1 MAAKNVSLTLLLP
14 PSEGKAPG
22 GRPGTPW
29 EPASGQFA
37 AELGRRRAE
46 VAAALAAVG
55 GGDARLLGVNGAHL
69 ERARAANSALVG
81 APTLPAGQ
89 RYTGVVWDALD
100 LASMRAPVR
109 RRAGGAVLVVSGL
122 LGVVGV
128 DDPTPDYRLKMGAS
142 LAPLGKLATW
152 WRPAVTAAITAATRR
167 RYVVDLLPNEHR
179 AAWEPDECTDGV
191 RVGFVERSGKV
202 AGHDAKAAKGR
213 LARYLLESPG
223 HPLDLLDA
231 WQDDRFD
238 LAITSL

>member
-1 MAAKNVSLTLLLP
+1 V
-14 PSEGKAPG
+14 
-22 GRPGTPW
+22 W
-29 EPASGQFA
+29 
-37 AELGRRRAE
+37 
-46 VAAALAAVG
+46 
-55 GGDARLLGVNGAHL
+55 
-69 ERARAANSALVG
+69 
-81 APTLPAGQ
+81 
-89 RYTGVVWDALD
+89 WDALD

>member
-1 MAAKNVSLTLLLP
+1 MVGKDVSLTLLLP

-22 GRPGTPW
+22 GAPGMPW
-29 EPASGQFA
+29 QAASGRFA
-37 AELGRRRAE
+37 AELGLRRAE
-46 VAAALAAVG
+46 VAAALADVG
-55 GGDARLLGVNGAHL
+55 GGDARLLGVTGAHL
-69 ERARAANSALVG
+69 ERARTANAALVG

-100 LASMRAPVR
+100 VASMRAPVR
-109 RRAGGAVLVVSGL
+109 RRAASAVLVVSGL
-122 LGVVGV
+122 LGVVGL

-152 WRPAVTAAITAATRR
+152 WRPAVTAAITSASLR

-179 AAWEPDECTDGV
+179 AAWEPDERTDGV

-213 LARYLLESPG
+213 LARYLLESSG

-231 WQDDRFD
+231 WHDERFD
-238 LAITSL
+238 LTITSL